1 MVTHSVC
8 GTHFSLCKPHFSLAL
23 AFTIEIYKTVEDAES
38 VFHNNNVNTVIPL
51 RGSWR
56 SFWWGWGCTSDTLRV
71 NKSMPWSNTPR
82 LILHYKMSNF
92 VRAVL
97 VIHHQ
102 NNNDNNAQRQSYK
115 NLEPGRM
122 FSQDE
127 RIQPRGVVD
136 CMSLLRAEWWP
147 GSFMSWKFELCGG
160 SWFLLVEV
168 WGM

>member
-1 MVTHSVC
+1 
-8 GTHFSLCKPHFSLAL
+8 
-23 AFTIEIYKTVEDAES
+23 
-38 VFHNNNVNTVIPL
+38 
-51 RGSWR
+51 
-56 SFWWGWGCTSDTLRV
+56 
-71 NKSMPWSNTPR
+71 MPWSNTPR

-136 CMSLLRAEWWP
+136 CMSLLRAE
-147 GSFMSWKFELCGG
+147 
-160 SWFLLVEV
+160 
-168 WGM
+168 